1 MDYSII
7 SVIKKDDLLKIG
19 VAEKLTGWEDEVM
32 SFSPKRFYSEDDVQ
46 LLEIQSDIESGNYI
60 ALKVVDGLRE
70 LELQANRSKE
80 MFKRNNIMKL
90 LEKIC
95 YLDYF
100 NIIIKEDDSKIEK
113 EIEYNYNNSSPIYD
127 IIVEALDWDKP
138 LNLKIYKRI
147 PSREFLVNVNDR

>member
-1 MDYSII
+1 MDYNII

-19 VAEKLTGWEDEVM
+19 VAEKLTGWKDEVM

-70 LELQANRSKE
+70 LELQANRNKE

-113 EIEYNYNNSSPIYD
+113 EIEYNYNNSSSIYD

-147 PSREFLVNVNDR
+147 PSR